1 MLPVCYV
8 IWVIASFV
16 VIVVVV
22 VFVVVVVVFISHVLL
37 RCACSLC
44 VLSDSAMTICFV
56 CHCKEKH
63 NKTVNWQK
71 IDGPVFPVSQ
81 YNKGR
86 KEITKLNH
94 IKYIFLIVISHQ

>member
-1 MLPVCYV
+1 MLPVRYV

-22 VFVVVVVVFISHVLL
+22 VFVVVVCISHVLL

-44 VLSDSAMTICFV
+44 VLSASAMTICFV

-71 IDGPVFPVSQ
+71 IDGPVFPVSPVQ
-81 YNKGR
+81 QGKDGR
-86 KEITKLNH
+86 K
-94 IKYIFLIVISHQ
+94 